1 MEIREAKELVMKSA
15 LYLLN
20 KGLVLG
26 SMGNFSIRIDRKI
39 MLITPSGRTYPDL
52 SHEEIVKVDLET
64 MIFEGNLKPSSEYR
78 LHAAIYADRPEIN
91 AIVHTHQPYASTMAA
106 SHRELP
112 PFLDDMVQLIGPSVR
127 VAAYAPSGS
136 NTMIINTTKALE
148 KRFAAL
154 LANHGAICIG
164 RDMEEAILVCEVL
177 EKGSKAFIH
186 GELIGGIKMIDKS
199 DALQVRQDYLDKYSR
214 LKNENR

>member
-1 MEIREAKELVMKSA
+1 MDIKEARELVLKSA
-15 LYLLN
+15 RYLIE

-26 SMGNFSIRIDRKI
+26 SMGNFSVRIDRKT
-39 MLITPSGRTYPDL
+39 MLITPSGRTYQDL
-52 SHEEIVKVDLET
+52 KPEEIVMVDIET
-64 MIFEGNLKPSSEYR
+64 RIFDGKLKPSSEYR
-78 LHAAIYADRPEIN
+78 LHAAIYIDRPEIN
-91 AIVHTHQPYASTMAA
+91 AVLHTHQPYASTMAA
-106 SHRELP
+106 AHRELP

-127 VAAYAPSGS
+127 VAAYAQSGS
-136 NTMIINTTKALE
+136 NAMIINTVKALD

-177 EKGSKAFIH
+177 EKGSKAFIN

-199 DALQVRQDYLDKYSR
+199 EALQVRQDYLDKYSK
-214 LKNENR
+214 LKIQNR

>member
-1 MEIREAKELVMKSA
+1 MEIKEAKELVLASA
-15 LYLLN
+15 RYMLS
-20 KGLVLG
+20 KGLVIG
-26 SMGNFSIRIDRKI
+26 SMGNFSVRVDRKT
-39 MLITPSGRTYPDL
+39 MLITPSGRNYHDL
-52 SHEEIVKVDLET
+52 KPEEIVKVDLET
-64 MIFEGNLKPSSEYR
+64 MIYESKLKPSSEYR

-91 AIVHTHQPYASTMAA
+91 AVVHTHQPYASTMAA
-106 SHRELP
+106 AHRELP

-127 VAAYAPSGS
+127 VADYAPSGS
-136 NTMIINTTKALE
+136 NKMVINTIKALD

-164 RDMEEAILVCEVL
+164 RDMEEAILACEVL
-177 EKGSKAFIH
+177 EKGSKAFIL

-199 DALQVRQDYLDKYSR
+199 EALQVRQDYLDKYSK